1 MLTKCTTD
9 KLIEMRLSTMADAY
23 RIQQADPHMKELDFD
38 QRFSLIVDREY
49 DSRKSN
55 KIKRLIHNAEF
66 DDEQADAS
74 ILDVNYTSGRKL
86 NKELILQLGT
96 CDYLTEYRNIFITG
110 ATGSGKSYLAT
121 AFGMEAC
128 KRYYTTYYVRMS
140 DMLHELGV
148 KHDTDQYGKAIARY
162 TKPQLLI
169 IDDWLLTSP
178 TGTGLDDLY
187 ELFRRRRK
195 KASTIF
201 CS

>member
-55 KIKRLIHNAEF
+55 KIKWLIHNAEF